1 LLTDYVFSGGFAAS
15 ACAFKTKDRKGDL
28 QNMAKKVK
36 AIKEKPLE
44 KMTAKEL
51 REIGKQLPEIT
62 GVYGMNKA
70 ELVSAIKKAKGITED
85 LPKKSDSSVREIKK
99 KIKALKTARESTIN
113 DNDHKMAEI
122 YQRRIK
128 KLKKK
133 TRRAD

>member
-1 LLTDYVFSGGFAAS
+1 MG
-15 ACAFKTKDRKGDL
+15 
-28 QNMAKKVK
+28 KKK
-36 AIKEKPLE
+36 KETKEKPLE

-51 REIGKQLPEIT
+51 REVGKQIPEIT

-70 ELVSAIKKAKGITED
+70 ELVSAIKKARGITED

-99 KIKALKTARESTIN
+99 KIKALKAVREVTIN
-113 DNDHKMAEI
+113 DNDHKMTEI

-133 TRRAD
+133 TRRAA